1 MLAPAMREI
10 GNVTAAGMALVRAGD
25 NRSEFEH
32 SVRRTG
38 KADRARLHPFLAAA
52 ERSIRAGGDSS
63 RKAPP
68 HIGEQEQVW
77 RDDATIDRSFQ

>member
-1 MLAPAMREI
+1 MREI
-10 GNVTAAGMALVRAGD
+10 GNVTAIGMALVGTGD
-25 NRSEFEH
+25 NPSEFER

-38 KADRARLHPFLAAA
+38 KTDRARLHPFLAAA